1 MANLRTNN
9 LFGES
14 GQDSNGSALFD
25 ASNHLTAANVAAF
38 RVNQGSSEDFTI
50 EAWVYL
56 RATPDGANAR
66 IASIYHTSGNQRSY
80 MFYVHT
86 DNTLKFNYAS
96 NGTAGSVSTLAGG
109 RVPRNQW
116 VHVAVTHDSS
126 ATTVRLFNNGVL
138 RATDTGAHATY
149 YANTSGDFTIGEDFN
164 GNISNLHITRG
175 TCKYT
180 GNFIPSKEPIEE
192 DGNTTVLCCNSRFNP
207 LSDDKSNTFTQTSD
221 GAVEASSFI
230 PFDRA
235 DSGNVFNGP
244 IEHNTQGYMYFPTGR
259 TEERGRGRGLM
270 IGNLLSGTVYNTVQ
284 YVSIQSMGNA
294 IDFGDAST
302 TIRNNGALAS
312 STRALSAGGANPS
325 TTAVIDLF
333 TIATT
338 SSATDFGDLT
348 TGKSSPH
355 PTGNQTRGIWAG
367 AYNYPAGVYTIDFV
381 TIATQGNASD
391 FGDRLN
397 SIHSSNRSQ
406 CNSTTRGLI
415 TGGYNPSPGAM
426 VNIIE
431 KLEIA
436 TTGDT
441 TDFGDMTSP
450 RNNLGALSSNTRGI
464 IYGGSGQSP
473 TPNVNIIDFVTIATT
488 GDATDFGDLI
498 GNSSS
503 FANSCMSNN
512 IRGLSA
518 GGDTQPGN
526 YYTNIIQHI
535 TIATT
540 GDAQDFGD
548 MIRAGAYFSSTSD
561 SHGGLS

>member
-14 GQDSNGSALFD
+14 GQDSNGSAVFNGTDYLT
-25 ASNHLTAANVAAF
+25 ASNSAAF
-38 RVNQGSSEDFTI
+38 RLNQGSTEDFTM
-50 EAWVYL
+50 EAWIYVTGDSYM
-56 RATPDGANAR
+56 R
-66 IASIYHTSGNQRSY
+66 IGRIYETSGNQRSY
-80 MFYVHT
+80 DLYFSDT
-86 DNTLKFNYAS
+86 LELKFNYSS
-96 NGTAGSVSTLAGG
+96 NGTAGGVSTLNAGV
-109 RVPRNQW
+109 VPKNEW
-116 VHVAVTHDSS
+116 IHVAIAHETS
-126 ATTVRLFNNGVL
+126 TTTLRLFKNGVEK
-138 RATDTGAHATY
+138 ATDNAPHTTY
-149 YANTSGDFTIGEDFN
+149 YANTTSDFELGKEFV
-164 GNISNLHITRG
+164 GNISNFHITKS
-175 TCKYT
+175 CKYT
-180 GNFIPSKEPIEE
+180 GDFTPSKEPIEE
-192 DGNTTVLCCNSRFNP
+192 DSNTTVLCLNSRFNP

-221 GAVEASSFI
+221 GGVEASSFI
-230 PFDRA
+230 PFDRV

-540 GDAQDFGD
+540 GNAQDFGD

-561 SHGGLS
+561 SHGGLT